1 MLKSLFIKNYILIEE
16 LKINFSKGFN
26 IITGETGAG
35 KSIILDAIA
44 LLLGKRAETD
54 VLYDNQKK
62 CIIEAEIFT
71 DDQEIFQVLADN
83 DIDKDNNIIL
93 RREILPQSKSRS
105 YVNDTPVKLSAL
117 KEIGE
122 KLIDLHSQYENLS
135 LSLYNYRL
143 KIIDIAAGTVSLQT
157 EYQNKFNKY
166 SENKKLLQEL
176 EISLAEKLKDLDY
189 YKFQYDQISTAKL
202 NDDAELEELEQKALM
217 LENAEEIKES
227 LLKASDLIY
236 DGEISALSLLKEV
249 KILFGKLSGK
259 YPKADELNERI
270 DSVIQEL
277 KDISSII
284 SEDAENSEINPELL
298 ENTNTRI
305 DLINSLLMK
314 HRVSSI
320 KELKQKAEE
329 FLSYITGTE
338 DIENQIKSLQE
349 TVKSDY
355 LQLVTIAEE
364 LSKKREAVFEK
375 FSERI
380 ISSLVYLGIKDA
392 SFKVVNS
399 KNSEPESSGFDNIE
413 FLFSAN
419 KSMEMQSLSR
429 VASGGEFS
437 RLMLAFKSY
446 IVKASGVSC
455 VVFDEIDTG
464 VSGEIAL
471 KMGKM
476 MKELSSDIQVFA
488 ITHLPQIAA
497 LGDYHF
503 KVYKRSDKLK
513 TYTVIQELNF
523 DERIKEI
530 ASMIGGDNISNQTI
544 ETAKLLLTKR

>member
-16 LKINFSKGFN
+16 LKIDFSKGFN

-35 KSIILDAIA
+35 KSIIIDAIA

-62 CIIEAEIFT
+62 CIVEAEIFT

-83 DIDKDNNIIL
+83 DIDRDNNIIL

-105 YVNDTPVKLSAL
+105 YVNDTPVKLSTL

-122 KLIDLHSQYENLS
+122 KLIDLHSQHENLS

-143 KIIDIAAGTVSLQT
+143 KIIDIAAGTVSLQS
-157 EYQNKFNKY
+157 EYQSKFNKFK
-166 SENKKLLQEL
+166 ENKKLLQEL
-176 EISLAEKLKDLDY
+176 ENSLVEKLKDIDY
-189 YKFQYDQISTAKL
+189 YKFQYEQISNAKL
-202 NDDAELEELEQKALM
+202 SDDAELEELEHKALM

-227 LLKASDLIY
+227 LLKSADLIY
-236 DGEISALSLLKEV
+236 DGEISVLSLLKEV

-259 YPKADELNERI
+259 YPKADELNDRI
-270 DSVIQEL
+270 DSVIHEL
-277 KDISSII
+277 KDISSVI
-284 SEDAENSEINPELL
+284 SDDAESSEINPELL
-298 ENTNTRI
+298 ENINDRI
-305 DLINSLLMK
+305 DLINNLLMK

-320 KELKQKAEE
+320 KELKHKAEE

-338 DIENQIKSLQE
+338 DIENQIKTLQE

-355 LQLVTIAEE
+355 SELVGLAEE
-364 LSKKREAVFEK
+364 LSRKREAVFEK

-380 ISSLVYLGIKDA
+380 LSSLVYLGIKDA
-392 SFKVVNS
+392 SFKVVNI
-399 KNSEPESSGFDNIE
+399 KNTEPESCGFDNIE

-419 KSMEMQSLSR
+419 KSVEMQPLSK

-437 RLMLAFKSY
+437 RLMLALKSY

-497 LGDYHF
+497 LGDCHF
-503 KVYKRSDKLK
+503 KVYKKSDELK
-513 TYTVIQELNF
+513 TYTGIQKLDFN
-523 DERIKEI
+523 ERIKEI

-544 ETAKLLLTKR
+544 ETAKLLLTKN